1 MEEISQYI
9 SSQSE
14 PNTAICLRLLEI
26 AEREMQKHDDITAKL
41 WHGHPV
47 WFSYENPLFGFA
59 VRKNGV
65 QLLFWSGQ
73 SFDEAGLEAEGSFKA
88 AQKYYVNVDEINEP
102 DLIRWLQK
110 SLEIQWDYKNIIKR
124 KGQLIRL

>member
-1 MEEISQYI
+1 MK
-9 SSQSE
+9 
-14 PNTAICLRLLEI
+14 
-26 AEREMQKHDDITAKL
+26 KHDDITAKL

-47 WFSYENPLFGFA
+47 WFSNENPLFGLA

-102 DLIRWLQK
+102 DLTRWLQK